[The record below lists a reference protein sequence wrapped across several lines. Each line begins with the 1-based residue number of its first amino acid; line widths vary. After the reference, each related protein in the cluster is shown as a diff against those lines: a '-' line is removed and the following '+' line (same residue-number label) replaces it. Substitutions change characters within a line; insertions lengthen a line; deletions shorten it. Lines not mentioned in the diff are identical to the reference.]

1 MNKPL
6 DEILTC
12 VALRMMW
19 EQDREKFNRCLTA
32 LDRDE
37 ETEISILLHEP
48 IQEAADPI
56 IAACSPAA
64 AKLINLFYPPQQ

>member
-19 EQDREKFNRCLTA
+19 EQDRKKFHQCLLA
-32 LDRDE
+32 MDREE

-56 IAACSPAA
+56 IAKCSPSA
-64 AKLINLFYPPQQ
+64 AKFINLFYPPQP